1 MMNKSDAPEKY
12 DGFYF
17 LPIIDDEEEGFDFKY
32 FSVTEKNA
40 SHEPIENTKLGDKY
54 HICLLKTSKMNNP
67 EFDCSFE
74 AILGDPV
81 GYIMNLTGH
90 GVYGAIIRKT
100 KTSGKW
106 FETYLTNIKLRMYN
120 KKVTNM
126 LKSILGDKINES
138 K

>member
-1 MMNKSDAPEKY
+1 
-12 DGFYF
+12 
-17 LPIIDDEEEGFDFKY
+17 
-32 FSVTEKNA
+32 
-40 SHEPIENTKLGDKY
+40 
-54 HICLLKTSKMNNP
+54 
-67 EFDCSFE
+67 
-74 AILGDPV
+74 
-81 GYIMNLTGH
+81 MNLTGH